1 MRSINKTTNLTTTL
15 IDPNNR
21 MTSQSWIP
29 DPLWSSVKLRSWVTL
44 SQFLWCK
51 VSVYEEGAALKPET
65 LLLKWKTVARPVQN
79 ILASYPQR
87 CLSFSPQL
95 QRWDPASSHTQP
107 SIITTNTNTQ
117 LSASRQ
123 TLEGGLQLRETLV
136 ASGHWNAYECN
147 FIPGLAD
154 GGIFRIGTRSQ
165 DVKWGYGK
173 NTLIWCQSRA
183 EISLFGWQHNEGIKT
198 WLMGCL
204 SLISYWLRNNWIRN
218 WQIKICTNSAMD
230 MIDASNC
237 LVCWGVVCYYI
248 LSNGFQMAD
257 NRRSEPF

>member
-1 MRSINKTTNLTTTL
+1 
-15 IDPNNR
+15 

-51 VSVYEEGAALKPET
+51 VSVYEEGTALKPEP

-95 QRWDPASSHTQP
+95 QHHHTLNLLLLPLTQTHSWVPADRPWRGGYSWERPLWLQ
-107 SIITTNTNTQ
+107 TT
-117 LSASRQ
+117 
-123 TLEGGLQLRETLV
+123 GMP
-136 ASGHWNAYECN
+136 ECN

-165 DVKWGYGK
+165 DVEWGYGK
-173 NTLIWCQSRA
+173 NTFIWCQSRA

-237 LVCWGVVCYYI
+237 PVCWGVVCYYI
-248 LSNGFQMAD
+248 FSNGFQMAD